1 MTDVHGPFVMLVQK
15 VFAYSIYL
23 KQTIDFVTV
32 CEEGFVMGI
41 RCRTLLLFAAVV
53 SLAGRTVYAQDAPSL
68 GDLARQQRQQKEK
81 SKTASSQDAKSAKV
95 ITNEQ
100 ISEHASMPSRPV
112 SAGAEKTPAPD
123 SSDSAKQPAEYWKS
137 QIQNQKSQ
145 IAALQS
151 QVDALRESIRLAPG
165 NCVANCVEWN
175 EHQKEKQQ
183 QVERMQAQLED
194 QQKQLEE
201 MQDSARKQG
210 YGSAVYDP

>member
-1 MTDVHGPFVMLVQK
+1 
-15 VFAYSIYL
+15 
-23 KQTIDFVTV
+23 
-32 CEEGFVMGI
+32 MGT
-41 RCRTLLLFAAVV
+41 RYRTLLLFTAMV
-53 SLAGRTVYAQDAPSL
+53 SLVGGTAHAQDAPSL

-81 SKTASSQDAKSAKV
+81 SRTAASKDASSPKV

-100 ISEHASMPSRPV
+100 ISGHASVALPPV
-112 SAGAEKTPAPD
+112 ATTGEKTPPPA

-137 QIQNQKSQ
+137 QIGDQKSRV
-145 IAALQS
+145 AALQS
-151 QVDALRESIRLAPG
+151 QVAELSESIRFAPG

-194 QQKQLEE
+194 QKKQLEE

>member
-1 MTDVHGPFVMLVQK
+1 
-15 VFAYSIYL
+15 
-23 KQTIDFVTV
+23 
-32 CEEGFVMGI
+32 MGT
-41 RCRTLLLFAAVV
+41 RCRTLLLFTAVV
-53 SLAGRTVYAQDAPSL
+53 SLAGGIAYAQDAPSL

-81 SKTASSQDAKSAKV
+81 SKTASSKDASSPKV

-100 ISEHASMPSRPV
+100 ISGHASVALTPV
-112 SAGAEKTPAPD
+112 ATNGEKTDPPA
-123 SSDSAKQPAEYWKS
+123 SSDSAKKSAEDWKS
-137 QIQNQKSQ
+137 QIQDQKSQ
-145 IAALQS
+145 VVSLQS
-151 QVDALRESIRLAPG
+151 QVDALSESIRFAPG

-194 QQKQLEE
+194 QKKQLEE

>member
-1 MTDVHGPFVMLVQK
+1 MAT
-15 VFAYSIYL
+15 
-23 KQTIDFVTV
+23 
-32 CEEGFVMGI
+32 
-41 RCRTLLLFAAVV
+41 RCRLRLLFRAGL
-53 SLAGRTVYAQDAPSL
+53 SLVILTASAYAQDAPSL

-81 SKTASSQDAKSAKV
+81 SKTASSKDPSSPKV

-100 ISEHASMPSRPV
+100 ISGHGSGALPPAASS
-112 SAGAEKTPAPD
+112 GEKPPPPA
-123 SSDSAKQPAEYWKS
+123 SSDSAKQPAQYWKS
-137 QIQNQKSQ
+137 QIQDQKSQ
-145 IAALQS
+145 VAALES
-151 QVDALRESIRLAPG
+151 QVAALSESIRFAPG

-194 QQKQLEE
+194 QKKQLEE

>member
-1 MTDVHGPFVMLVQK
+1 M
-15 VFAYSIYL
+15 
-23 KQTIDFVTV
+23 
-32 CEEGFVMGI
+32 
-41 RCRTLLLFAAVV
+41 V
-53 SLAGRTVYAQDAPSL
+53 SLAGGIAYAQDAPSL

-81 SKTASSQDAKSAKV
+81 SKTASSKDASSPKV

-100 ISEHASMPSRPV
+100 ISGHASVALIPV
-112 SAGAEKTPAPD
+112 AASGEKTAPPA
-123 SSDSAKQPAEYWKS
+123 SSDSAKKSAEDWKS
-137 QIQNQKSQ
+137 QIQDQKSQ
-145 IAALQS
+145 VAVLESQVAALS
-151 QVDALRESIRLAPG
+151 ESIRFAPG

-194 QQKQLEE
+194 QKKQLEE